1 MEAII
6 SPGKIHGKSMGD
18 HCSALDLDPS
28 AVQEALGRL
37 VGHWLMSWLSCMD
50 HKEDEDYRVNQKM
63 GMHTSSMVDT

>member
-37 VGHWLMSWLSCMD
+37 AGHWLMSWLSCMD
-50 HKEDEDYRVNQKM
+50 PKEDEDYRVNQKM
-63 GMHTSSMVDT
+63 GMYAS